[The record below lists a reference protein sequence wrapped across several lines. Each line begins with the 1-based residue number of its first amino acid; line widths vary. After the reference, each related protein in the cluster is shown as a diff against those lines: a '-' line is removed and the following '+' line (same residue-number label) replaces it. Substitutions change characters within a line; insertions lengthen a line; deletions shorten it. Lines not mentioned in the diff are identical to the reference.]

1 MRSGKVQILNNAI
14 ELEKYAF
21 NPEARDRIR
30 REYNIGKTDYVIGHV
45 GRFMKQKNHKY
56 LIDIFAEFNNKV
68 PNSYLL
74 LLGTGELE
82 DEIHHYVNGRGL
94 SDRVI
99 FTGSVANVEDFY
111 QAMDVFMLPSL
122 YEGLPV
128 VAIEAQAADLPV
140 LISEN
145 VDHSCAITD
154 NVSFIPVSE
163 NIDRW
168 LDILDRTVCKQRGIV
183 VVKQMQKARYS
194 IRSEA
199 SFLEKNI
206 FVINGGM

>member
-56 LIDIFAEFNNKV
+56 LIDIFAEFNNRV

-82 DEIHHYVNGRGL
+82 DEIHHYVNDRGL

-99 FTGSVANVEDFY
+99 FTGSVANVGDFY
-111 QAMDVFMLPSL
+111 SAMDVFVLPSL
-122 YEGLPV
+122 YEGFPV
-128 VAIEAQAADLPV
+128 VSIEVQAAGLP
-140 LISEN
+140 LYAS
-145 VDHSCAITD
+145 D
-154 NVSFIPVSE
+154 
-163 NIDRW
+163 NIDRSIDVAQGAHFLSAKEEPLHW
-168 LDILDRTVCKQRGIV
+168 ANEILKEGVSTRYLKNIEALRAACYDINI
-183 VVKQMQKARYS
+183 
-194 IRSEA
+194 EA
-199 SFLEKNI
+199 SSLENLYR
-206 FVINGGM
+206 NMDR

>member
-1 MRSGKVQILNNAI
+1 
-14 ELEKYAF
+14 
-21 NPEARDRIR
+21 
-30 REYNIGKTDYVIGHV
+30 
-45 GRFMKQKNHKY
+45 
-56 LIDIFAEFNNKV
+56 
-68 PNSYLL
+68 
-74 LLGTGELE
+74 
-82 DEIHHYVNGRGL
+82 
-94 SDRVI
+94 
-99 FTGSVANVEDFY
+99 
-111 QAMDVFMLPSL
+111 MLPSL

-145 VDHSCAITD
+145 VDRSCAITD

-168 LDILDRTVCKQRGIV
+168 LDVLDRTVCKQRGIV

-199 SFLEKNI
+199 SFLEKI
-206 FVINGGM
+206 YL

>member
-82 DEIHHYVNGRGL
+82 DEFHHYVNGRGL

-199 SFLEKNI
+199 SFLEKI
-206 FVINGGM
+206 YL